1 MTWSKDGQ
9 VISADTFKVLQD
21 SRISVSAGVGGQGV
35 MLSVSG
41 LRLSDSGHYT
51 CALNTK
57 HSVLSLV
64 HTLNIEGKHHYSYTD
79 LITLKLNP

>member
-21 SRISVSAGVGGQGV
+21 SRIHVSGDSSGVV
-35 MLSVSG
+35 MTLTG
-41 LRLSDSGHYT
+41 LRLSDAGQYV

-57 HSVLSLV
+57 HSVLNV
-64 HTLNIEGKHHYSYTD
+64 IHTLNIEGKYS
-79 LITLKLNP
+79 

>member
-21 SRISVSAGVGGQGV
+21 SRISVSGGTNGVV
-35 MLSVSG
+35 LTLHG
-41 LRLSDSGHYT
+41 LRLSDAGQYV

-57 HSVLSLV
+57 HSVLSV
-64 HTLNIEGKHHYSYTD
+64 IHTLNIEGRRTHLLILMHYMVV
-79 LITLKLNP
+79 